1 MISNDSL
8 NIINDQIGSPT
19 YARDL
24 AKAIIKIINNKKIGN
39 LGFIII
45 QTWGKYLGLILAK
58 SVKKYFRYDTVLNG
72 VSSKDYP
79 TLAKRHNIHC

>member
-24 AKAIIKIINNKKIGN
+24 AKAIIKIINNKIGN
-39 LGFIII
+39 P
-45 QTWGKYLGLILAK
+45 GL
-58 SVKKYFRYDTVLNG
+58 
-72 VSSKDYP
+72 
-79 TLAKRHNIHC
+79 